1 MAKNTTLKFTFLLVL
16 LVVMSSA
23 NAYAD
28 PIGLQVRIQDV
39 GAGSPVTTLVP
50 VAGSESV
57 NTSSLVVGNFTILNL
72 AVSSH
77 YPLTLAELGRMDL
90 NAGIRTTTGAGE
102 LQILL
107 QYTGLPGDVN
117 PMTLTGTSVWFVSL
131 GSASVT
137 VKTWAV
143 PDGGSAVT
151 ALNHGPLATNSFS
164 VTDSEV
170 FTASP
175 SYTLYTQVNI
185 SALTK
190 NRTASIQT
198 AAIVQRDATVPEP
211 ASLILMV
218 SGLAGLIALRRKN
231 RVS

>member
-1 MAKNTTLKFTFLLVL
+1 MAKNSTLKFSLLLVL
-16 LVVMSSA
+16 LIAMSSLT
-23 NAYAD
+23 AYAD
-28 PIGLQVRIQDV
+28 GLQVQIQDLSV
-39 GAGSPVTTLVP
+39 GSSLQTLSPT
-50 VAGSESV
+50 AGSESL
-57 NTSSLVVGNFTILNL
+57 TASSLVVGNFTIVNL
-72 AVSSH
+72 SVSSH
-77 YPLTLAELGRMDL
+77 YPLSLAELGRMDL
-90 NAGIRTTTGAGE
+90 NSSLRNTTGSGE

-117 PMTLTGTSVWFVSL
+117 PMTLTGTAVWFVSL
-131 GSASVT
+131 GNASVT

-143 PDGGSAVT
+143 PDGGSPVT
-151 ALNHGPLATNSFS
+151 GLNQGPLTSASFS
-164 VTDSEV
+164 VTDSEQ

-185 SALTK
+185 SSLTK

-198 AAIVQRDATVPEP
+198 AAIVERDATVPEP
-211 ASLILMV
+211 TSLILMV